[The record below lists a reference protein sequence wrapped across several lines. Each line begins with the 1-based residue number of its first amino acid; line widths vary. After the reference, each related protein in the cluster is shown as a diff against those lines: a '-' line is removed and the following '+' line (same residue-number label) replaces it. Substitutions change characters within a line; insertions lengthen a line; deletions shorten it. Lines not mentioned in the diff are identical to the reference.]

1 MRAIFVALLLVSGP
15 VFAETFY
22 WYATTLPGQ
31 KFADPV
37 SLCLILQPKD
47 NDTTTFEFNKF
58 NLQSA
63 SYGLCQ
69 YKRTVINPP
78 PQPPSVY
85 LEHLASIYRGGGECP
100 VGASYDEVKMACD
113 CGPDKTLDLGSNSC
127 VAKPPEPEPDKCEA
141 GQTDLFASAP
151 SPVVQISGRN
161 QVLSNPPTGCK
172 NGCAY
177 TASSSKTR
185 SCYFVPGSQT
195 DGFCNYLLTSD
206 GNSCAADSGNPGA
219 VGPPLNPTP
228 PTDPDEPPSDPKDP
242 GCPTGY
248 SWSGT
253 TCVKSDGSGGPG
265 GDGGTG
271 GGGDGGGDGGTG
283 GGGDGGG
290 DGGTG
295 GGGDGGGTPGTGG
308 DGGGTGGGT
317 GGGDGSGEGGGTG
330 GGTGL
335 EGGCKDDSCAFVK
348 NNPFGEDKVPGFDES
363 LQKAWTDIK
372 KAPIGQALE
381 RITFPSGGSCPTQS
395 VELFGKGI
403 MFDSHCDLWGQ
414 IEPILKAVF
423 LAFWALLSVR
433 VFLSA

>member
-1 MRAIFVALLLVSGP
+1 MFRMLVLFM
-15 VFAETFY
+15 VFFCC
-22 WYATTLPGQ
+22 
-31 KFADPV
+31 
-37 SLCLILQPKD
+37 S
-47 NDTTTFEFNKF
+47 
-58 NLQSA
+58 SA
-63 SYGLCQ
+63 SADAFWWQVNGIDSLRDKSFASPGEGCSAVLAYFQSQGSGYSFSFNYLRRNSDVEFSCSL
-69 YKRTVINPP
+69 KRLD
-78 PQPPSVY
+78 Q
-85 LEHLASIYRGGGECP
+85 GEFVGE
-100 VGASYDEVKMACD
+100 VGASIGRYGDACPIDTRYDDQTGEC
-113 CGPDKTLDLGSNSC
+113 
-127 VAKPPEPEPDKCEA
+127 KPESKQCEA

-161 QVLSNPPTGCK
+161 QVLSTPPTGCK
-172 NGCAY
+172 GGCAY

-228 PTDPDEPPSDPKDP
+228 PTDSDEPPSDPNDP

-308 DGGGTGGGT
+308 DGGGTGGG
-317 GGGDGSGEGGGTG
+317 GDGSGEGGGTG

-335 EGGCKDDSCAFVK
+335 QGGCKDDSCAFVK
-348 NNPFGEDKVPGFDES
+348 NNPFGKDKVPGFDES

-372 KAPIGQALE
+372 NAPIGQALAK
-381 RITFPSGGSCPTQS
+381 ITFPTGGSCPTQS
-395 VELFGKGI
+395 VELFGKSV
-403 MFDSHCDLWGQ
+403 MFSSHCDLWAQ

>member
-1 MRAIFVALLLVSGP
+1 MFRVLILFVSLAFCSS
-15 VFAETFY
+15 VFAGNPYTWEVVMYSSSGASTPAEACEKARVVADKSPDWNY
-22 WYATTLPGQ
+22 TSAT
-31 KFADPV
+31 
-37 SLCLILQPKD
+37 PKMNGLD
-47 NDTTTFEFNKF
+47 N
-58 NLQSA
+58 
-63 SYGLCQ
+63 SYCSVV
-69 YKRTVINPP
+69 YVYRRD
-78 PQPPSVY
+78 PSVVNTCDDC
-85 LEHLASIYRGGGECP
+85 ASWKLVRKGEQC
-100 VGASYDEVKMACD
+100 ANAD
-113 CGPDKTLDLGSNSC
+113 DKYNESTGVC
-127 VAKPPEPEPDKCEA
+127 ETPPKECEA

-161 QVLSNPPTGCK
+161 QVLSTPPTGCRG
-172 NGCAY
+172 GCAY

-185 SCYFVPGSQT
+185 SCFFVPGSQT

-228 PTDPDEPPSDPKDP
+228 PTDPDEPPSDPNDP

-308 DGGGTGGGT
+308 DGGGTGGG
-317 GGGDGSGEGGGTG
+317 GDGSGEGGGTG

-335 EGGCKDDSCAFVK
+335 QGGCKDDSCAFVK
-348 NNPFGEDKVPGFDES
+348 NNPFGKDKVPGFDES

-372 KAPIGQALE
+372 NAPIGQALAK
-381 RITFPSGGSCPTQS
+381 ITFPTGGSCPVQS
-395 VELFGKGI
+395 VELFGKSV
-403 MFDSHCDLWGQ
+403 MFDSHCDLWAQ

>member
-1 MRAIFVALLLVSGP
+1 MFWRRIIPTLLL
-15 VFAETFY
+15 FACMT
-22 WYATTLPGQ
+22 
-31 KFADPV
+31 
-37 SLCLILQPKD
+37 S
-47 NDTTTFEFNKF
+47 
-58 NLQSA
+58 
-63 SYGLCQ
+63 
-69 YKRTVINPP
+69 
-78 PQPPSVY
+78 
-85 LEHLASIYRGGGECP
+85 
-100 VGASYDEVKMACD
+100 GASAADYYWMIQSLPDHFPSARAACSAWASKTGTPGEFTFTGGMVARDATSFWCEFTNNKTGKTAAGYGPAGRYGDSCPEGTEYDSAEGIC
-113 CGPDKTLDLGSNSC
+113 KT
-127 VAKPPEPEPDKCEA
+127 PPKECEA

-161 QVLSNPPTGCK
+161 QVLSTPPTGCRG
-172 NGCAY
+172 GCAY

-308 DGGGTGGGT
+308 DGGGTGGG
-317 GGGDGSGEGGGTG
+317 GDGSGEGGGTG

-335 EGGCKDDSCAFVK
+335 QGGCKDDSCAFVK
-348 NNPFGEDKVPGFDES
+348 NNPFGKDKVPGFDES

-372 KAPIGQALE
+372 NAPIGQALAK
-381 RITFPSGGSCPTQS
+381 ITFPTGGSCPVQS
-395 VELFGKGI
+395 VELFGKSV
-403 MFDSHCDLWGQ
+403 MFDSHCDLWAQ